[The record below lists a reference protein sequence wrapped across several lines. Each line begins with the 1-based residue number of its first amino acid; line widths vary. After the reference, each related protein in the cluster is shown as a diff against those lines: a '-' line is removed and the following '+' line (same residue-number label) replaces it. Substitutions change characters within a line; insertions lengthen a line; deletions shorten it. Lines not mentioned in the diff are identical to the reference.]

1 MVYNAK
7 TGQIISVEDDETYSG
22 SNQLFWRI
30 AQKIFEKLV
39 GKKKSEVDGVNAI
52 STATVS
58 SNAIKAAVK
67 KALSE

>member
-1 MVYNAK
+1 MMIPIQA
-7 TGQIISVEDDETYSG
+7 QI
-22 SNQLFWRI
+22 WRK

-39 GKKKSEVDGVNAI
+39 GKKKAEVDGVDAI
-52 STATVS
+52 SYATLS